1 MSGNT
6 SETSGQVTENSG
18 ETSHSLNL
26 KEHRESLFA
35 DLKLIRSISMGK
47 FKMQK
52 ASNRNRQS
60 WGRLAVSSVEA
71 EAKMLESVQLEAL
84 EERLTALEQKKPEED

>member
-1 MSGNT
+1 
-6 SETSGQVTENSG
+6 
-18 ETSHSLNL
+18 
-26 KEHRESLFA
+26 
-35 DLKLIRSISMGK
+35 MGK